1 MNRMLSLGLLLGCV
15 LVICCV
21 SPAVAA
27 GTAPQDAAQVA
38 PSADPY
44 LALAT
49 VTTSIVQARFCT
61 NCTPIF
67 SCPGRPI
74 GFDCAEPPN
83 CCHCAG
89 ADPATRKCVSN

>member
-1 MNRMLSLGLLLGCV
+1 MNRILGFCFLLGCV

-27 GTAPQDAAQVA
+27 GTASQDVGQVA
-38 PSADPY
+38 PSADPF

-49 VTTSIVQARFCT
+49 VTTAIVQAHYCT
-61 NCTPIF
+61 CAPVF
-67 SCPGRPI
+67 GCSYQPV

-89 ADPATRKCVSN
+89 TDPALRTCVGN